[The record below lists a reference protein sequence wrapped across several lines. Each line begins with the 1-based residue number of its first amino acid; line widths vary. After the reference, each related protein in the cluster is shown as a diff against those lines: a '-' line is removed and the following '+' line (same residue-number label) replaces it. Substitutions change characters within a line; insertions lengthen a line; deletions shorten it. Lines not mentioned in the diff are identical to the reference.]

1 MNNSAYKYYYFD
13 ENQTFTTLENYGNNK
28 VPKRGFIEINRLK
41 KLESKTIT
49 KIHFFENDVIV
60 YFDGYPHVFVD
71 WKEMIKSGIFD
82 KAPRLKNTIIAE
94 YQKEKIKRHNYH
106 QKHKR
111 KTRKRLVQN
120 VSRGITAGLCV
131 LMIMG
136 AYKSVAN
143 NISKN
148 VDNSNDYSTE
158 SNLLVNNNILYSN
171 YKNIY
176 SNSC

>member
-82 KAPRLKNTIIAE
+82 KEIIIFLSIFISSSLDLT
-94 YQKEKIKRHNYH
+94 KI
-106 QKHKR
+106 
-111 KTRKRLVQN
+111 
-120 VSRGITAGLCV
+120 ITL
-131 LMIMG
+131 
-136 AYKSVAN
+136 
-143 NISKN
+143 
-148 VDNSNDYSTE
+148 
-158 SNLLVNNNILYSN
+158 
-171 YKNIY
+171 
-176 SNSC
+176 